1 MNTFFFGLL
10 TVLSLF
16 IFMNL
21 GKVKASKK
29 QMDRD
34 DRIKWGRNRRS
45 NLSKNRRSSKIIEGE
60 AKEVD
65 EKPKD

>member
-1 MNTFFFGLL
+1 MNTIFFGLL
-10 TVLSLF
+10 TILSLF

-29 QMDRD
+29 QMNRD
-34 DRIKWGRNRRS
+34 DRIKWGINRRS
-45 NLSKNRRSSKIIEGE
+45 KLGKNRRGSEIIEGE

-65 EKPKD
+65 EKSKD

>member
-45 NLSKNRRSSKIIEGE
+45 NLGKNRRSSEIIEGE

>member
-1 MNTFFFGLL
+1 MNTIFFGLL
-10 TVLSLF
+10 AILSLF

-34 DRIKWGRNRRS
+34 DRIKWSRNRKARFS
-45 NLSKNRRSSKIIEGE
+45 QNRDGSKIIEGQAE
-60 AKEVD
+60 EVD
-65 EKPKD
+65 EKSKE

>member
-1 MNTFFFGLL
+1 MNTIFFGLL

-16 IFMNL
+16 VFMNL

-45 NLSKNRRSSKIIEGE
+45 NLGKNRRSSEIIEGE

-65 EKPKD
+65 EKSKD

>member
-1 MNTFFFGLL
+1 MNAIFFGLL

-45 NLSKNRRSSKIIEGE
+45 KLGKKRRASAIIEGE

-65 EKPKD
+65 EKSKD

>member
-34 DRIKWGRNRRS
+34 DRIKWSRNRRS
-45 NLSKNRRSSKIIEGE
+45 NLGKNRRGSEIIEGE

>member
-1 MNTFFFGLL
+1 MNTIFFGLL

-34 DRIKWGRNRRS
+34 DRIKWGRNRKS
-45 NLSKNRRSSKIIEGE
+45 NLGKNRRSSEIIEGE

-65 EKPKD
+65 EKSKD

>member
-1 MNTFFFGLL
+1 MNTIFFGLL
-10 TVLSLF
+10 TILSLF

-29 QMDRD
+29 QMNRD
-34 DRIKWGRNRRS
+34 DRIKWGINRRS
-45 NLSKNRRSSKIIEGE
+45 KLGKNRRASAIIEGE

-65 EKPKD
+65 EKSKD

>member
-1 MNTFFFGLL
+1 MNTIFFGLL

-34 DRIKWGRNRRS
+34 DRIKWGRNRRN
-45 NLSKNRRSSKIIEGE
+45 NLGKNRRGSEIIEGE

-65 EKPKD
+65 EKSKD

>member
-1 MNTFFFGLL
+1 
-10 TVLSLF
+10 
-16 IFMNL
+16 MNL

-45 NLSKNRRSSKIIEGE
+45 NLGKNRHSSEIIEGE

-65 EKPKD
+65 EKSKD

>member
-45 NLSKNRRSSKIIEGE
+45 NLGKNIRSSEIIEGE

-65 EKPKD
+65 EKSKD

>member
-1 MNTFFFGLL
+1 MNTIFFGLL

-34 DRIKWGRNRRS
+34 DRIKWGRNRRN
-45 NLSKNRRSSKIIEGE
+45 NLGKNRRGSEIIEGE

-65 EKPKD
+65 EESKD

>member
-34 DRIKWGRNRRS
+34 DRIKWGRNRRY
-45 NLSKNRRSSKIIEGE
+45 NLGKNRRGSEIIEGE

-65 EKPKD
+65 EKSKD

>member
-1 MNTFFFGLL
+1 
-10 TVLSLF
+10 
-16 IFMNL
+16 MNL

-45 NLSKNRRSSKIIEGE
+45 NLGKNRRSSEIIEGE

-65 EKPKD
+65 EKSKD